1 MPNRSLGKDSPSQSE
16 AELIGTR
23 LIVWDHKAGLDI
35 YRSGFFGK
43 PVGIPKPKPEQAFD
57 VPLLLDLM
65 EGLYLLEE
73 GRISVVDGKS
83 RRKVG
88 QGVLLRAARKT
99 YGGFELAYRVY
110 RDLREKG
117 FIVTPGIKFG
127 ADFAVYER
135 GPGIDHAPFIV
146 SVEMPK
152 SVVGPF
158 EVVRAGR
165 LATTV
170 RKQFIIA
177 MPDARKTNR
186 VRYIVFKWFKA

>member
-1 MPNRSLGKDSPSQSE
+1 MKDSAAQAW

-23 LIVWDHKAGLDI
+23 LIVWDAKAGLGI

-43 PVGIPKPKPEQAFD
+43 PVGIPKPKPDQEFD

-65 EGLYLLEE
+65 EGLYLLEHRRIRAVN
-73 GRISVVDGKS
+73 GRTK
-83 RRKVG
+83 KPVG
-88 QGVLLRAARKT
+88 RSVLLKAAKDT
-99 YGGFELAYRVY
+99 YRGFGPAYLVY
-110 RDLREKG
+110 KDLRDKG
-117 FIVTPGIKFG
+117 YIVTPGIKFG
-127 ADFAVYER
+127 ADFAVYEH

-146 SVEMPK
+146 SVESPESLM
-152 SVVGPF
+152 GPF

-177 MPDARKTNR
+177 IPDVKSGKI
-186 VRYIVFKWFKA
+186 RYLVFQWFKA